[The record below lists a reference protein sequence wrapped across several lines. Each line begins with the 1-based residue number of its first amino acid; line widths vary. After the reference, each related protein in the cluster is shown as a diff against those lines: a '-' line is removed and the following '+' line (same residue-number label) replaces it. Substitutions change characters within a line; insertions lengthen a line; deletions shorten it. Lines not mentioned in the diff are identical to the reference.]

1 MLLNS
6 KEAERRIRYS
16 SFSRCSNGTAVVVV
30 AALINPLK
38 LVSKRVEDIQLVMT
52 GIGAAGTSC
61 TKMIFQLGVKN
72 IKGCDIEGAVVQ
84 CKKYDHSGKQW
95 FSENTNPNSIEEVCM
110 M

>member
-52 GIGAAGTSC
+52 
-61 TKMIFQLGVKN
+61 VKN